1 MIFDGQP
8 IAFLLSY
15 SKARLAAGL
24 RASWT
29 REAVVTAA
37 SNPRMASERSR
48 TQGLTPWGQTLGY
61 EVSRMRHLRRRTC
74 GLRPRVL

>member
-48 TQGLTPWGQTLGY
+48 TQGL
-61 EVSRMRHLRRRTC
+61 
-74 GLRPRVL
+74 